1 MMMKT
6 NLETRGQR
14 GAAMIE
20 FALVLPVLLIVLLG
34 TVEFSL
40 LLYDKAMITN
50 ASREGARL
58 GIVWD
63 LQGSLTHPTCAD
75 VETRADQYLKNNL
88 INYNLITFA
97 DTKPSPIITSCIY
110 PKDVLP
116 AVLAAPC
123 LTDCTGGFG
132 TEKPGDLLK
141 VEVSYT
147 YDFLVLDILP
157 RLLLGRNDLDL
168 KSVTIMRFE

>member
-40 LLYDKAMITN
+40 LLYNKAMITN

-58 GIVWD
+58 GIVYSPV
-63 LQGSLTHPTCAD
+63 GVLTHPTCGD
-75 VETRADQYLKNNL
+75 IGTRAEQYAKDH
-88 INYNLITFA
+88 LITFA
-97 DTKPSPIITSCIY
+97 DPDPGPSITRCIY
-110 PKDVLP
+110 LKTADPTVPCP
-116 AVLAAPC
+116 A
-123 LTDCTGGFG
+123 DCSGFG
-132 TEKPGDLLK
+132 SEEPGDFLR
-141 VEVSYT
+141 VEVNYT
-147 YDFLVLDILP
+147 YDFLVIDIL
-157 RLLLGRNDLDL
+157 LAWASGNVLDL
-168 KSVTIMRFE
+168 EAVTIMRFE